1 MSRIILSPKQRW
13 SINRADARINLWV
26 GSVRSSKTWATLFK
40 WIEYVCTAPKGDLLL
55 LGKTNRSVYRNI
67 IRPLEEFLGNSV
79 SYKSGKGELDMFD
92 RKIFVVG
99 ANDERSETVIRGM
112 TCAGALGDEV
122 TLWPKSVFNM
132 LLSRMSVNGAKFFGT
147 TNTDNPM
154 HWLKMDYMKRV
165 GELDLKIFEFMLED
179 NPFLPKDYV
188 RNLKK
193 EYTGLWYR
201 RFILALWCIA
211 EGAIYDFFEER
222 EPFVIK
228 KFPISKYK
236 VVGVD
241 YGTGNPTTFGMYG
254 VNPFAKPKCWLER
267 EYYYDSKKEH
277 RQKSDDEYAD
287 DLIDFVGN
295 ETPMY
300 TIIDPSAASF
310 KVALINKRYKSILIN
325 ADNEVINGIRTVG
338 TMWSSGNFAVHYS
351 CEDCITETFGYIW
364 DKNAQRRGEDKPI
377 KFNDHAQ
384 DRNRYVLHTIFGGE
398 GILDYSQLTQM

>member
-1 MSRIILSPKQRW
+1 LGIILSPKQRW
-13 SINRADARINLWV
+13 SINRSNARLNLWV
-26 GSVRSSKTWATLFK
+26 GSVRSSKTWATIFK
-40 WIEYVCTAPKGDLLL
+40 WIQYICTAPKGDLLL

-67 IRPLEEFLGNSV
+67 IRPMEEFLGNNV
-79 SYKSGKGELDMFD
+79 NYMSGKGELDIFD
-92 RKIFVVG
+92 RKMFVVG
-99 ANDERSETVIRGM
+99 ANDERAEGVIRGM

-122 TLWPKSVFNM
+122 TLWPESVFNM
-132 LLSRMSVNGAKFFGT
+132 LLSRMSVTGSQFFGT

-154 HWLKMDYMKRV
+154 HWLKKNIMERV

-179 NPFLPKDYV
+179 NPYLSRDFV

-228 KFPISKYK
+228 KLPTAKYK
-236 VVGVD
+236 AVAID

-254 VNPFAKPKCWLER
+254 INNQTKPKCWLER
-267 EYYYDSKKEH
+267 EYYYDSKKQQ

-295 ETPMY
+295 EKPMY

-310 KVALINKRYKSILIN
+310 KVSLINKRYNSIIIN
-325 ADNEVINGIRTVG
+325 ADNDVVNGIRTTG
-338 TMWSSGNFAVHYS
+338 TMWSSGDFAVHTN
-351 CEDCITETFGYIW
+351 CKNTIGETYGYIW
-364 DKNAQRRGEDKPI
+364 CPNAQKRGEDKPKKI
-377 KFNDHAQ
+377 NDHAQ
-384 DRNRYVLHTIFGGE
+384 DRNRYILQTIFGGE
-398 GILDYSQLTQM
+398 GILDYSQFTQM